1 MRRRVMLLA
10 LTVLVV
16 LSMVA
21 ISPALAHDRDRDCW
35 DEDEHHWV
43 CERDRDHDKVRY
55 YEDDEVEV
63 CFVPVLV
70 PWGFWNFDWF
80 WGWFWVDWG
89 SYWDCLD

>member
-21 ISPALAHDRDRDCW
+21 VSPALAHDRDCW

-43 CERDRDHDKVRY
+43 CERDRDHDKFRY
-55 YEDDEVEV
+55 HEDDETEV